1 MIELL
6 VLAAIA
12 YAGARGVESI
22 ASTSDR
28 RHDSPAARETVAK
41 VADRGPKDKTA
52 KTKEKEAPGPTDP
65 GGTFS
70 AVAPRSAKLGGK
82 AAIPLAVVTET
93 GSTMWKAAGE
103 GYRERW
109 PEIRAERRKKM
120 AARAARK
127 KSAKDKADAKRKAAE
142 ALKAAGPPPAHPPK
156 PSEPP
161 TVPAEL
167 PPTPAEHR
175 GADTERP
182 SAPAERPGLDTDPW
196 SDEEDTPEQ
205 NSGRRLL
212 WDELEDPRFGYGRG
226 LNPEAAEERVKAA
239 ESKAE
244 EARKEAEA
252 ARHREATAKVLAAQK
267 AEREAKEREAAAE
280 ERARA
285 AEERAASAAQKTT
298 EPETPT
304 GHRHLAVVPDPD
316 QTGDLMS
323 SPATLIPEIRTLDGL
338 MNALTLTRAMCEM
351 RAEEAE
357 AVAADDRALSDL
369 LDRIEGQLTDFEVDD
384 KTLQEIALLRESISV
399 QSRTALAYSKAATDT
414 GAFASAAAA
423 AAYKSH
429 GGIAEAVQSSPI
441 ELAAQAGYYE
451 N

>member
-22 ASTSDR
+22 ASTTDR

-41 VADRGPKDKTA
+41 VAARGPKDKT
-52 KTKEKEAPGPTDP
+52 KKGSPGPTDP

-70 AVAPRSAKLGGK
+70 AAAPRAARLGGK
-82 AAIPLAVVTET
+82 AAVPFAVLTET

-120 AARAARK
+120 AEKAARK
-127 KSAKDKADAKRKAAE
+127 KAAKEKAEAERKAAE
-142 ALKAAGPPPAHPPK
+142 ALEKAGPPPAHPPK
-156 PSEPP
+156 PSGPP
-161 TVPAEL
+161 ATTAEREVF
-167 PPTPAEHR
+167 PPRRP
-175 GADTERP
+175 DTEGPRSGKP
-182 SAPAERPGLDTDPW
+182 GEPEAEKPDSETAREKELTTPEP
-196 SDEEDTPEQ
+196 DTPHTAPG
-205 NSGRRLL
+205 S
-212 WDELEDPRFGYGRG
+212 
-226 LNPEAAEERVKAA
+226 AEERVRIA
-239 ESKAE
+239 EHQ
-244 EARKEAEA
+244 AEA
-252 ARHREATAKVLAAQK
+252 ARQEAEDARAREAEAKVKAAEK
-267 AEREAKEREAAAE
+267 AEREAKERASAAE
-280 ERARA
+280 ARARA
-285 AEERAASAAQKTT
+285 AEERARVAETTRAVPAAPEAEKTT
-298 EPETPT
+298 PEAEIPAAR
-304 GHRHLAVVPDPD
+304 RHLTVVPNPD

-323 SPATLIPEIRTLDGL
+323 APATLIPEIRTLDGL

-357 AVAADDRALSDL
+357 AIAADDKALSDL
-369 LDRIEGQLTDFEVDD
+369 LDRIEGQLNEFEVDD
-384 KTLQEIALLRESISV
+384 KTREEIALLRESITV
-399 QSRTALAYSKAATDT
+399 QSRTALAYAKAAIDT
-414 GAFASAAAA
+414 GAFATAAAG

>member
-22 ASTSDR
+22 AGTADR
-28 RHDSPAARETVAK
+28 RHDSPEARKTVTK
-41 VADRGPKDKTA
+41 VAGGGPKGGPGK
-52 KTKEKEAPGPTDP
+52 KEAPGPTDP

-70 AVAPRSAKLGGK
+70 AAAPRSAKLGGK
-82 AAIPLAVVTET
+82 AAVPFAVVTET
-93 GSTMWKAAGE
+93 GSTMWKAVGE

-109 PEIRAERRKKM
+109 PEIREERRKKM
-120 AARAARK
+120 AAKAARRK
-127 KSAKDKADAKRKAAE
+127 AAKDKAEAKKKAEE
-142 ALKAAGPPPAHPPK
+142 ALKEAGPPPAHPPK

-161 TVPAEL
+161 PTPSEAPTVPVEPPAVSAEAPDAPVE
-167 PPTPAEHR
+167 PPDVSTDRPGGPVELSDA
-175 GADTERP
+175 ATERL
-182 SAPAERPGLDTDPW
+182 RPRPDPDADPRTDEPDEPETSEPVGSDA
-196 SDEEDTPEQ
+196 SDEEADK
-205 NSGRRLL
+205 
-212 WDELEDPRFGYGRG
+212 
-226 LNPEAAEERVKAA
+226 RVKAA
-239 ESKAE
+239 EEKTE
-244 EARKEAEA
+244 EARKEADEA
-252 ARHREATAKVLAAQK
+252 RA
-267 AEREAKEREAAAE
+267 REAAAE

-285 AEERAASAAQKTT
+285 AEERAAAAAEKTT
-298 EPETPT
+298 EPDSPT
-304 GHRHLAVVPDPD
+304 ERRHLSVVPDPE
-316 QTGDLMS
+316 QIGDLMS
-323 SPATLIPEIRTLDGL
+323 APATLIPEIRTLDGL

-357 AVAADDRALSDL
+357 AVAADDRMLSDL
-369 LDRIEGQLTDFEVDD
+369 LDRIEGQLNDFEVDD
-384 KTLQEIALLRESISV
+384 KTRAEIALLRESINV

-414 GAFASAAAA
+414 GAFATAAAG